1 MRIYALFILVA
12 ALAIYAWRDW
22 FKSLCGLILL
32 MAVIEHEDMPKS
44 IMGVQGL
51 NSWNILFVTVFLAWL
66 ISRRREGLKWDMPQH
81 INVLLILYL
90 LVIIIGVIRA
100 ALDRSHIENYPL
112 KSLISEE
119 FFNTIKWTIPGVLLF
134 DGCRT
139 RKRLLLAIVC
149 ILGMYFFIALQVVRR
164 VPWSWALAG
173 GGKAMERARI
183 RHCSR
188 IGYSACDISTFL
200 AGAFWA
206 MLAALILVR
215 QKRYK
220 ILLLGAA
227 GIVAFGQALTGG
239 RAGYAAWVL
248 TGLILGL
255 FKWRKYLILIP
266 AAIIIIYFAFP
277 GVFQRV
283 LTGFGEKDV
292 TGQEVINQYELTSGR
307 AQIWPYVI
315 DKIEESPVVGYGR
328 LAMRRTGLTEYLGA
342 KFGRSEA
349 FPHPHNLYLE
359 TMLDNGILGALPIFI
374 FFIVVISYSARLFR
388 DANPWFS
395 AIGGLSLSMVLAQ
408 LIGGIGSQ
416 HYYPREST
424 LGMWA
429 SIFLMF
435 RVSIE
440 YSRLLHV
447 SRMHAYVHN
456 SSAISSRM
464 AVSSL
469 TVER

>member
-1 MRIYALFILVA
+1 M
-12 ALAIYAWRDW
+12 
-22 FKSLCGLILL
+22 K
-32 MAVIEHEDMPKS
+32 
-44 IMGVQGL
+44 
-51 NSWNILFVTVFLAWL
+51 N
-66 ISRRREGLKWDMPQH
+66 
-81 INVLLILYL
+81 
-90 LVIIIGVIRA
+90 
-100 ALDRSHIENYPL
+100 
-112 KSLISEE
+112 
-119 FFNTIKWTIPGVLLF
+119 
-134 DGCRT
+134 
-139 RKRLLLAIVC
+139 
-149 ILGMYFFIALQVVRR
+149 
-164 VPWSWALAG
+164 
-173 GGKAMERARI
+173 
-183 RHCSR
+183 CSD

-342 KFGRSEA
+342 KFGSSEA

-359 TMLDNGILGALPIFI
+359 AMLDNGVLGALPIFI

-440 YSRLLHV
+440 YSRLLRV